1 MDETTYIQA
10 AIENLRNQ
18 LAVLEEQA
26 NDLCQQHLELVKRTN
41 KRLGWN
47 DHSTLFVQARMRDNT
62 LTINWSTVKWYG
74 SRTEGKRRMVK
85 TSIGKRRDRYEYNMV
100 ALLDKAQ
107 PWEIDMVREIET
119 DLVPV
124 RREAK
129 FIGEAITK
137 LNHITR
143 SSSR

>member
-1 MDETTYIQA
+1 MDETTYIQTA
-10 AIENLRNQ
+10 VENLRDH
-18 LAVLEEQA
+18 LAVLEVQA
-26 NDLCQQHLELVKRTN
+26 NDLCQQHLELVKHTN
-41 KRLGWN
+41 KRLGW
-47 DHSTLFVQARMRDNT
+47 DDQSKLFVQARMRDNT
-62 LTINWSTVKWYG
+62 LTINWSTVNWYG

-107 PWEIDMVREIET
+107 HWEKDMVREIET
-119 DLVPV
+119 ELVPI

-137 LNHITR
+137 LNNITR
-143 SSSR
+143 NGR